1 MGFNSNLKT
10 GTKPEAGHY
19 LIKYMRIAILTIGN
33 ELISGRTE
41 DTNTALIARMLH
53 LRGWTVTVA
62 VSVGD
67 DEEKIR
73 QALSFVMAD
82 SNAVIVT
89 GGLGPTAD
97 DITTAAI
104 ARAFHLALR
113 SDEQVLANLKAMFKK
128 FHLTWTENNAKQAVF
143 PEGAKVIPNPVGT
156 AAGFGLQQDGRMII
170 VIPGVP
176 REVARMLPDGV
187 IPLLQQAFPNGASQ
201 VVMRTIKTF
210 GLSEASVDEMLVD
223 ADFAG
228 AGVGVGFYPNFPENH
243 IVLTVRDQDEDA
255 ARKTLTWAEGEIVKR
270 LEPYIFA
277 YDQDTLEGII
287 GRLLTEKGLT
297 LAIAESC
304 TGGLVTDRLTD
315 IPGSSAY
322 LERGLVTYSNP
333 SKIELLGVPD
343 AVIGQY
349 GAVSEETARLMAEG
363 VRRRAG
369 VDLGLSTTGIA
380 GPGGGSEN
388 KPVGTVYIALA
399 DAVQTVC
406 RPYAFRWDRRRN
418 KIIATQTAL
427 MMLKRYITGNLGNS

>member
-1 MGFNSNLKT
+1 
-10 GTKPEAGHY
+10 
-19 LIKYMRIAILTIGN
+19 MRVAILTIGN
-33 ELISGRTE
+33 ELLSGRTQ
-41 DTNTALIARMLH
+41 DTNTAMIARMLH
-53 LRGWTVTVA
+53 IRNWTVTAA

-82 SNAVIVT
+82 ADAVIIT

-97 DITTAAI
+97 DITTAAV
-104 ARAFHLALR
+104 ARAFRLALR
-113 SDEQVLANLKAMFKK
+113 SDEQVLANLKAMFEK
-128 FHLTWTENNAKQAVF
+128 FHLTWTENNSKQAVF

-156 AAGFGLQQDGRMII
+156 AAGFALQQDGRILI

-176 REVARMLPDGV
+176 REVARMMPDGV
-187 IPLLQQAFPNGASQ
+187 IPLLQQAFPDAVSQ
-201 VVMRTIKTF
+201 VVIRTIKTF
-210 GLSEASVDEMLVD
+210 GLPEASVDAVLADVD
-223 ADFAG
+223 FTA
-228 AGVGVGFYPNFPENH
+228 AGVGVGFYPYFPENH
-243 IVLTVRDQDEDA
+243 IVLTVRHRDEDA

-277 YDQDTLEGII
+277 YDQDTLEGKV

-322 LERGLVTYSNP
+322 LEAGLVTYGNA
-333 SKIELLGVPD
+333 SKIDLLGVPE

-363 VRRRAG
+363 VRRRAA
-369 VDLGLSTTGIA
+369 VDLGLSTTGVA

-388 KPVGTVYIALA
+388 TPVGTVYIALA

-418 KIIATQTAL
+418 KITAAQAAL
-427 MMLKRYITGNLGNS
+427 MMLKRYLTGAKTEINPEL